1 LAAFIFLAA
10 GLAPRRREDA
20 AIAIEPVAIGAA
32 APATPM
38 KTLEGRRKGAG
49 RRHRA
54 CYLARLQREFP
65 ATAKRVEA
73 GELSVHRACIKAGLR
88 KEPAKPFKWTSIEA
102 YAPATADASHAK
114 TRPGNREAFFCVC
127 RRSAPGQDADRRDN
141 FLMPL
146 IEESISA
153 DRFTTVAAVGIRGS
167 ESNMVPALVARAEG
181 VMALE
186 KLLKSMGEHG
196 LRAAVRAASKRP
208 SMNAPCARCFLR
220 CTRRRPIRSDYDY
233 CC

>member
-20 AIAIEPVAIGAA
+20 AIAIEPVAIAVE

-146 IEESISA
+146 I
-153 DRFTTVAAVGIRGS
+153 R
-167 ESNMVPALVARAEG
+167 
-181 VMALE
+181 
-186 KLLKSMGEHG
+186 GEHLSG
-196 LRAAVRAASKRP
+196 PVHNRGCGRHSWQREQYGAGAGGSRGRRHGAREAVKV
-208 SMNAPCARCFLR
+208 
-220 CTRRRPIRSDYDY
+220 DG
-233 CC
+233 